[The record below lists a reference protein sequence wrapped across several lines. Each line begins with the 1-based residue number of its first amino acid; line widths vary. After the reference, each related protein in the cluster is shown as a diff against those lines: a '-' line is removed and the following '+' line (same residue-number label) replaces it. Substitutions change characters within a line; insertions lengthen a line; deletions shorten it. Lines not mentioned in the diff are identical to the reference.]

1 MPESHHGLTW
11 GICNSDLW
19 ALWVRFWHV
28 RRGSCCTLKSLFAYI
43 RYEFGLLPL
52 FPLQFFCSEL
62 SVSNYSKS
70 AVLLILSPSWERLFL
85 KGLGSDSFKSFVVVT
100 GFFYVE
106 PAVTGLMGTL
116 LSPAAKSVCWAA
128 PRAGAS
134 ELSLIWDATGRI
146 FSTTLCVS
154 TFCQPVSSSQFF
166 WTYLHCSFH
175 ESEAHEMLCKQWNY

>member
-11 GICNSDLW
+11 GICNTDLW

-70 AVLLILSPSWERLFL
+70 AVLLIVSPSWERLFL
-85 KGLGSDSFKSFVVVT
+85 KGFGADSFKSFFCCYW
-100 GFFYVE
+100 FFLCRACCYWADGYI
-106 PAVTGLMGTL
+106 AVPSSQICL
-116 LSPAAKSVCWAA
+116 LSCTKSRGF
-128 PRAGAS
+128 RA
-134 ELSLIWDATGRI
+134 
-146 FSTTLCVS
+146 FSHLGCNRPD
-154 TFCQPVSSSQFF
+154 F
-166 WTYLHCSFH
+166 
-175 ESEAHEMLCKQWNY
+175 